1 MSRWLKLI
9 WFVENTWT
17 TKHAAIGI
25 NAVKTLC
32 GILRSTRAILPSEKD
47 WHTVSHYLQCGKC
60 RRVLKA
66 KYGHADIVTVKVD

>member
-9 WFVENTWT
+9 WFVEDPWT
-17 TKHAAIGI
+17 RKHAAIGI

-32 GILRSTRAILPSEKD
+32 GIWRSTRPILPSEKD
-47 WHTVSHYLQCGKC
+47 WHTISHYQECGKC

-66 KYGHADIVTVKVD
+66 KYGHEDVVSIKIE